1 MDKRFLD
8 VRDHILL
15 VSRLREWRLSTA
27 RTVGA
32 CALKQVE
39 FVGRPYFIVEIK
51 LLNMTAQTAPWE
63 HETECCYNT
72 TWTSRT
78 PSSIFVN
85 RCFIVRTTTR
95 TTTRTHALIRMNKI
109 NAVQET
115 ARRRVCRLQ

>member
-1 MDKRFLD
+1 MEESFAREQSRIRWARWGVKLESKDRYAGKVVFKGWIMDKRFLD

-51 LLNMTAQTAPWE
+51 LLNMTAQTAP
-63 HETECCYNT
+63 
-72 TWTSRT
+72 
-78 PSSIFVN
+78 
-85 RCFIVRTTTR
+85 
-95 TTTRTHALIRMNKI
+95 
-109 NAVQET
+109 
-115 ARRRVCRLQ
+115 